1 MKIIKASA
9 GSGKTYRLAYE
20 YIHTVVETPARYR
33 SVLAVTFTNKATEEM
48 KSRVV
53 GELDGLSRRDDHPY
67 MADLCRSLGLSP
79 SEVRRRA
86 SEALTM
92 ILHDYSRFGIM
103 TIDRFFQKIVRGFVR
118 ELDLQSDYG
127 IDLNTDYLL
136 SLAVD
141 SFVDS
146 AGYDEGRR
154 KWVADYIDAK
164 IAEGKGRDVKKELA
178 DFAQIILGPEFD
190 SYPKGDRLE
199 AMGRYLSLA
208 FRKSRVIPERM
219 REMASEALSAIN
231 DAGLGER
238 DFARKSQGVYGYLAK
253 IAFGSDKFAQN
264 RYVTDAKEGDAGMWK
279 GTESVRD
286 VLVPVLKSM
295 SDLSD
300 ELTACRIMSRFSRE
314 YLILGDISAELDT
327 VLRNNNTMIL
337 SLTDSLLSRLTRG
350 NDAPFIYEKSGTM
363 FDTFLIDE
371 FQDTSTE
378 QWGNFAP
385 LINDAI
391 ARTEDGRE
399 SVVIVGDTK
408 QSIYRW
414 RGGDWRLIE
423 GSLTDAI
430 DRPEVV
436 TTDLLDTN
444 YRSRRNIIRFN
455 NSLMRSVVD
464 SCNGALNGRV
474 EAAFDARRITA
485 AQRDGLLDLL
495 SKAYAGME
503 QGYSSKNS
511 DESGSVVLRRINKE
525 KGESVASVRKRALDA
540 MVADIERLQD
550 AGYSASE
557 MAILVRTTKEART
570 VASYLL
576 DYKRENPHKDYCY
589 EVVSSEALSVG
600 GAPVVRFVL
609 AAFGLALNGDDR
621 MSLASFNNYLGRD
634 MSCELGDDAAVIE
647 SLRSVSLEE
656 AFELLCRRYSLGDD
670 SRGVAYLQAFH
681 SILLSFSGQAADIPS
696 FMEMWSHHGDKK
708 YIALPEG
715 QDSITVQTIHKAKGL
730 QYKVLLMPFASW
742 ELGVKS
748 GTKIRVTEPAEGYE
762 QVGDLVIS
770 AEASLADTPF
780 AYSYLRED
788 VMNVIESVNT
798 LYVALT
804 RAVDH
809 LVVNVLPDANG
820 TNNVG
825 ALIDAAVTV
834 EGERAFIRNFA
845 SSRYDNDMEGTVA
858 EDGSIRFG
866 SDTSPRTERVSGR
879 VRQLFFD
886 DYTSVDYTGR
896 LNIRLGTSRYLD
908 EGGAMT
914 PRSYGVRMHR
924 LFERARTA
932 EDIYASLDGLLASG
946 EMDKAGYDDIKVKI
960 DTAFESDVLR
970 EMFSGGA
977 AVYCE
982 RNILLPQ
989 EVGMGGLSGSNDD
1002 KTAAGMG
1009 DGGSDGDVEA
1019 AAPHLFA
1026 RPDRVV
1032 ALPDKTY
1039 LLDYKFGARRPGHDS
1054 QMRRYIRLL
1063 ERMGYPDVR
1072 GWLWYVVSGEMVEA
1086 GHDVKGE

>member
-1 MKIIKASA
+1 MKIIRASA

-20 YIHTVVETPARYR
+20 YIHTVVDVPSRYR

-53 GELDGLSRRDDHPY
+53 NELDGLSRLDDHPY
-67 MADLCRSLGLSP
+67 MADLCRSLKLSP
-79 SEVRRRA
+79 REVKDRA
-86 SEALTM
+86 AKALAM

-141 SFVDS
+141 SLIDS
-146 AGYDEGRR
+146 TGHDAGRR
-154 KWVADYIDAK
+154 RWITGYIDGK
-164 IAEGKGRDVKKELA
+164 IAEGKGRDVKKELT
-178 DFAQIILGPEFD
+178 DFAQIILRPEFG
-190 SYPKGDRLE
+190 SYPQGERLE
-199 AMGRYLSLA
+199 AMGRYLASTTE
-208 FRKSRVIPERM
+208 RSRIIPEQIRK
-219 REMASEALSAIN
+219 RASDALQVIDA
-231 DAGLGER
+231 AGLQEA

-253 IAFGSDKFAQN
+253 IASGGDKFAQN
-264 RYVTDAKEGDAGMWK
+264 RYVTDAREGVASMWK
-279 GTESVRD
+279 GTEPVRES
-286 VLVPVLKSM
+286 LIPVLKEM
-295 SDLSD
+295 YALNE
-300 ELTACRIMSRFSRE
+300 ELTAYRIISRFSRE
-314 YLILGDISAELDT
+314 YMILGDISSELDT

-391 ARTEDGRE
+391 SRTEEGRE

-423 GSLTDAI
+423 GSLIDAI

-436 TTDLLDTN
+436 TVDLLDTN
-444 YRSRRNIIRFN
+444 WRSRRNIIRFN
-455 NSLMRSVVD
+455 NSLMRSVVE
-464 SCNGALNGRV
+464 SCNATLNGRV
-474 EAAFDARRITA
+474 KAAFDDRRITA
-485 AQRDGLLDLL
+485 SQRDGLLDLL
-495 SKAYAGME
+495 DKAYIGME
-503 QGYSSKNS
+503 QGYSPKNS
-511 DESGSVVLRRINKE
+511 DESGSVVLRLIGKE
-525 KGESVASVRKRALDA
+525 KGESVTSVRKRALDA

-576 DYKRENPHKDYCY
+576 DYKRENPDKRYCY

-621 MSLASFNNYLGRD
+621 MSLASFNDYLGRD
-634 MSCELGDDAAVIE
+634 MSQRLDESDSATIE
-647 SLRSVSLEE
+647 TLRSVSLEE

-696 FMEMWSHHGDKK
+696 FMDMWSHHGDKR

-730 QYKVLLMPFASW
+730 EYDVLFMPFASW
-742 ELGVKS
+742 ELGLKS
-748 GTKIRVTEPAEGYE
+748 GSKIRVTEPAEGYE
-762 QVGDLVIS
+762 QADDLVIS
-770 AEASLADTPF
+770 AEASLADSPF
-780 AYSYLRED
+780 AYSYLREE

-804 RAVDH
+804 RAADH
-809 LVVNVLPDANG
+809 LIVNVLPDING
-820 TNNVG
+820 SDNVG
-825 ALIDAAVTV
+825 ALIAAAVRA
-834 EGERAFIRNFA
+834 EGDRAFIRN
-845 SSRYDNDMEGTVA
+845 
-858 EDGSIRFG
+858 
-866 SDTSPRTERVSGR
+866 
-879 VRQLFFD
+879 
-886 DYTSVDYTGR
+886 
-896 LNIRLGTSRYLD
+896 
-908 EGGAMT
+908 
-914 PRSYGVRMHR
+914 
-924 LFERARTA
+924 
-932 EDIYASLDGLLASG
+932 
-946 EMDKAGYDDIKVKI
+946 
-960 DTAFESDVLR
+960 
-970 EMFSGGA
+970 
-977 AVYCE
+977 
-982 RNILLPQ
+982 
-989 EVGMGGLSGSNDD
+989 
-1002 KTAAGMG
+1002 
-1009 DGGSDGDVEA
+1009 
-1019 AAPHLFA
+1019 
-1026 RPDRVV
+1026 
-1032 ALPDKTY
+1032 
-1039 LLDYKFGARRPGHDS
+1039 
-1054 QMRRYIRLL
+1054 
-1063 ERMGYPDVR
+1063 
-1072 GWLWYVVSGEMVEA
+1072 
-1086 GHDVKGE
+1086 

>member
-20 YIHTVVETPARYR
+20 YIHTVVDRPDRYR

-53 GELDGLSRRDDHPY
+53 SELDSLSRRDGHAY
-67 MADLCRSLGLSP
+67 MADLCRSLELSP
-79 SEVRRRA
+79 AEVRRRA
-86 SEALTM
+86 AEALKL

-127 IDLNTDYLL
+127 IDLNTGYLL

-141 SFVDS
+141 SLVDS
-146 AGYDEGRR
+146 TGYDEKRR
-154 KWVADYIDAK
+154 KWVADYIDGK
-164 IAEGKGRDVKKELA
+164 IAEGKGRDVKKGLA
-178 DFAQIILGPEFD
+178 DFAQIILSPEFE
-190 SYPKGDRLE
+190 SYPEGERLE
-199 AMGRYLSLA
+199 TMRDYLSSA
-208 FRKSRVIPERM
+208 GERSRIIPERM
-219 REMASEALSAIN
+219 REMASEALRSID
-231 DAGLGER
+231 DARLGEG
-238 DFARKSQGVYGYLAK
+238 DFVQKGRGVYGYLSK
-253 IAFGSDKFAQN
+253 IASGGDKFVQN
-264 RYVTDAKEGDAGMWK
+264 RYVADARDGDAGMWR
-279 GTESVRD
+279 GTERVRESIM
-286 VLVPVLKSM
+286 PVLREM
-295 SDLSD
+295 SALSD
-300 ELTACRIMSRFSRE
+300 ELSAYRIMSRFSRE
-314 YLILGDISAELDT
+314 YLILGDISAELDK
-327 VLRNNNTMIL
+327 VLRDNNIMIL
-337 SLTDSLLSRLTRG
+337 SLTDSLLSRLTGG

-391 ARTEDGRE
+391 SRTEDGRE

-414 RGGDWRLIE
+414 RGGDWRLIQ
-423 GSLTDAI
+423 GGLTDAI
-430 DRPEVV
+430 DRPDTV
-436 TTDLLDTN
+436 TEDMLDIN

-455 NSLMRSVVD
+455 NSLMRSVAD
-464 SCNGALNGRV
+464 ACNVTLNGRV
-474 EAAFDARRITA
+474 EAAFGSGRITA
-485 AQRDGLLDLL
+485 AQRDGLTDLL
-495 SKAYAGME
+495 HKAYVGME
-503 QGYSSKNS
+503 QGYSPGNS
-511 DESGSVVLRRINKE
+511 DESGSVVLRRIGKE

-540 MVADIERLQD
+540 MVSDIERLQE
-550 AGYSASE
+550 AGYRASD
-557 MAILVRTTKEART
+557 MAILVRTTKEARI

-576 DYKRENPHKDYCY
+576 DYKRENPGGRYCY

-609 AAFGLALNGDDR
+609 AAFSLALDSDDR
-621 MSLASFNNYLGRD
+621 MSLASFNDYLGRD
-634 MSCELGDDAAVIE
+634 MSQRLGDDDTVTIN

-681 SILLSFSGQAADIPS
+681 SILLSFSGQIVDIFS
-696 FMEMWSHHGDKK
+696 FMDMWSHHGDKK

-742 ELGVKS
+742 GLGVKP
-748 GTKIRVTEPAEGYE
+748 GTRIRVAEPAEGYE
-762 QVGDLVIS
+762 PVGDLVIS
-770 AEASLADTPF
+770 AEASLADSPF

-809 LVVNVLPDANG
+809 LVVNVLPDING
-820 TNNVG
+820 SDNVG
-825 ALIDAAVTV
+825 ALITAAIVT
-834 EGERAFIRNFA
+834 EGDKAFIRNDVP
-845 SSRYDNDMEGTVA
+845 SRYDNSMEGIVVD
-858 EDGSIRFG
+858 DGSVRFG
-866 SDTSPRTERVSGR
+866 VDTSPRAGR
-879 VRQLFFD
+879 ENGHSEKRLFFD
-886 DYTSVDYTGR
+886 DYPSVDYTGR
-896 LNIRLGTSRYLD
+896 LKIRLGAGRYTG
-908 EGGAMT
+908 EGAVMT

-924 LFERARTA
+924 LFERARTS
-932 EDIYASLDGLLASG
+932 EEIYASLDGLLASG
-946 EMDKAGYDDIKVKI
+946 EMDRAGYDDLRAKI
-960 DTAFESDVLR
+960 DAAFGSDVLR
-970 EMFSGGA
+970 EMFSADA

-989 EVGMGGLSGSNDD
+989 
-1002 KTAAGMG
+1002 
-1009 DGGSDGDVEA
+1009 GGSDAMSDSYGVVPGKSADGSVA
-1019 AAPHLFA
+1019 GASHLFA

-1039 LLDYKFGARRPGHDS
+1039 LLDYKFGAPRAEHRR
-1054 QMRRYIRLL
+1054 QMLRYMRLL
-1063 ERMGYPDVR
+1063 ERMGYPDVH
-1072 GWLWYVVSGEMVEA
+1072 GWLWYVASGEMTEVD
-1086 GHDVKGE
+1086 GYDVDGM